1 MHAIRVP
8 LPGRAALAVA
18 ATALTAGGI
27 MAAATAVSAAPHP
40 KPDATRL
47 SISNKVIAH
56 ARHHVDAVT
65 GVLSSDGSGVAHETV
80 ALEARMGVTPRWKV
94 VGAGTTGTN
103 GAISFTLVAPKVK
116 TQFKLVFEGDSTY
129 RASHSNVITVSPVK

>member
-8 LPGRAALAVA
+8 LPTRVAVA
-18 ATALTAGGI
+18 VATTALTAAGT
-27 MAAATAVSAAPHP
+27 MAAASAASAATHP
-40 KPDATRL
+40 KQDATRL

-65 GVLSSDGSGVAHETV
+65 GVLSSDGTGVAHETV

-103 GAISFTLVAPKVK
+103 GAITFTLVTPKVK
-116 TQFKLVFEGDSTY
+116 TQFKLVFAGDSTY
-129 RASHSNVITVSPVK
+129 RASHSNVITLLPVK

>member
-1 MHAIRVP
+1 MRMT
-8 LPGRAALAVA
+8 RAAATVAVA
-18 ATALTAGGI
+18 ALTAGGI
-27 MAAATAVSAAPHP
+27 ITAATAVSAAPHP

-94 VGAGTTGTN
+94 VGTGTTGTT
-103 GAISFTLVAPKVK
+103 GAITFTLVAPKMK
-116 TQFKLVFEGDSTY
+116 TQFKLVFAGDSTY

>member
-8 LPGRAALAVA
+8 LPTRVAVAVA

-27 MAAATAVSAAPHP
+27 IAAATAVSAAPHP

-56 ARHHVDAVT
+56 GRHHADAVT
-65 GVLSSDGSGVAHETV
+65 GVLSSDGTGVAHETV
-80 ALEARMGVTPRWKV
+80 ALEARMGVKPRWRV
-94 VGAGTTGTN
+94 VDAGTTGTN
-103 GAISFTLVAPKVK
+103 GAITFTLVTPKVK
-116 TQFKLVFEGDSTY
+116 TQFKLVFAGDSTY
-129 RASHSNVITVSPVK
+129 RASHSNVITLRPAK